1 MPRTTFVFR
10 VLDNVS
16 DLFVSSADV
25 LSILSLSV
33 MFVYFVPFWFS
44 FRALSLVDTEDKTKQ
59 SNENRLVSL
68 VCRSLYRRSVV
79 RVGSVVIWSIHCYC
93 HFESECPGKT
103 ICVID

>member
-44 FRALSLVDTEDKTKQ
+44 FRALSLVDTTNSTPGVYIVIAI
-59 SNENRLVSL
+59 SNRSVQVRQYVSL
-68 VCRSLYRRSVV
+68 IDDVV
-79 RVGSVVIWSIHCYC
+79 T
-93 HFESECPGKT
+93 E
-103 ICVID
+103 

>member
-1 MPRTTFVFR
+1 MPRTTYVSP

-44 FRALSLVDTEDKTKQ
+44 FRALSLVDATNSTHGVQIIAISAGKFYIMFMTYRCSAKIECNPPNITYI
-59 SNENRLVSL
+59 VTH
-68 VCRSLYRRSVV
+68 CRPYHYEFL
-79 RVGSVVIWSIHCYC
+79 
-93 HFESECPGKT
+93 F
-103 ICVID
+103 